1 MSEQPHNDTASNA
14 IKTGID
20 SRKSITLS
28 FDGAIGDNFS
38 IADLADDIDLYR
50 FDAGAGDR
58 IEWST
63 TAYGVPWYS
72 ENLIFGGILFNAKG
86 SILATSKQ
94 GNITSFS
101 HVIPSNGTYYL
112 GVWGGLGTPFT
123 GTFSSININS
133 YPRSIQ
139 GSTRTGDYTLSI
151 RFDDN
156 SPTYPSPQPPPPPPV
171 NIIQSMRG
179 RGVLAGG
186 AGADQF
192 RFGIYDGFGLAKA
205 DTIINFNG
213 SQGDK
218 IVFSSAALPSLH
230 GKSKVYFRVAT
241 DTSQASSFAR
251 STTDLVYC
259 SWNGNLYVNGNGSA
273 KGWGNSAQG
282 GLLAVL
288 AGQPPLTAANLNWL
302 S

>member
-1 MSEQPHNDTASNA
+1 MPEQPHNDTPSNA

-38 IADLADDIDLYR
+38 IADLVDDVDLYH

-63 TAYGVPWYS
+63 TAYDAPWYT
-72 ENLIFGGILFNAKG
+72 ENLIFGGILFNERG
-86 SILATSKQ
+86 SILAASKQ
-94 GNITSFS
+94 GIETSFS
-101 HVIPSNGTYYL
+101 HIMPSNGTYYL

-123 GTFSSININS
+123 GTFNSIDINS
-133 YPRSIQ
+133 YPRGIR
-139 GSTRTGDYTLSI
+139 GSTQTGDYTLSI

-156 SPTYPSPQPPPPPPV
+156 SPTYPSPQPPPPPEGQ
-171 NIIQSMRG
+171 IIQSMRG
-179 RGVLAGG
+179 RGVLTGG
-186 AGADQF
+186 TGADQF
-192 RFGIYDGFGLAKA
+192 RFILYDGFGPQKA

-218 IVFSSAALPSLH
+218 IVFSSAALSSLS
-230 GKSKVYFRVAT
+230 GKSEANFLVAT
-241 DTSQASSFAR
+241 DKRQANLFAR

-259 SWNGNLYVNGNGSA
+259 SSNGNLYVNGNGTA
-273 KGWGNSAQG
+273 KGWGNRGQG

-288 AGQPPLTAANLNWL
+288 AGQPPLTAANLEWL